1 MPWNTSWTFPINWIG
16 LRQGK
21 LVKGCHDRERVKKS
35 SSYNLYCINLVNNYL
50 PSNWCQQQITEQIKM
65 SNFSSKP
72 TIPSIFLGVAAAEAL
87 PELSYMNNFMA
98 TFQFYKANLHLQ

>member
-1 MPWNTSWTFPINWIG
+1 
-16 LRQGK
+16 
-21 LVKGCHDRERVKKS
+21 
-35 SSYNLYCINLVNNYL
+35 
-50 PSNWCQQQITEQIKM
+50 M